1 MDTVLGLSLTST
13 SVGWVL
19 VEGRDAN
26 GTILDHDDFEVRP
39 ATGVQAVYTSEQ
51 ASAAVLDA
59 QAAAAGYDQRLH
71 VVGVTWTDE
80 AAAEAALLLESL
92 TDAGFDNVVPIRLHD
107 ACDMLA
113 RAIAPVVGYEK
124 AAVCVLD
131 GESTIVVMVDADD
144 GEPQT
149 AIKQLSGGPGHLVEW
164 LTALFDRSS
173 WQPGAIVVVGAEHNL
188 DALSARL
195 EKIAPVPVIAQPGAE
210 LALARGAAL
219 ASAQSTDFTDAEMLQ
234 TVNSWRQDHEASRQ
248 GSYAGAVT
256 MLGAGA
262 VTFVASLSLA
272 LGPHLV
278 PIHAP
283 DPIRPVAHWAAR
295 APVAEVPAPP
305 PAAVEKPATRP
316 APQPVPEHEPA
327 VQQPVLAQAPVD
339 VPVAAPVPPPAAPPP
354 AAPPPPQ
361 DPPNQHPLLTKLLEH
376 LHGQPPD
383 QQPPPQLP
391 PPGAP
396 SP

>member
-1 MDTVLGLSLTST
+1 LDTVVGLSLTST

-19 VEGRDAN
+19 VEGRDAD

-59 QAAAAGYDQRLH
+59 QAAAAGHDQRLH
-71 VVGVTWTDE
+71 VVGVTWSDE
-80 AAAEAALLLESL
+80 AAAESALLLESL
-92 TDAGFDNVVPIRLHD
+92 SDAGFDNVVPIRLHD

-113 RAIAPVVGYEK
+113 RAITPVVGYDK

-131 GESTIVVMVDADD
+131 GESTIVVMVDTDD

-149 AIKQLSGGPGHLVEW
+149 AIKQLSGGLDHLVEW

-173 WQPGAIVVVGAEHNL
+173 WQPGAIVVVGAEHDL

-219 ASAQSTDFTDAEMLQ
+219 ASARSTEFTDAEMLE
-234 TVNSWRQDHEASRQ
+234 TVNSLRQDHEASRQ
-248 GSYAGAVT
+248 GSYAGSVT

-283 DPIRPVAHWAAR
+283 DPIRPVAHWAAP
-295 APVAEVPAPP
+295 APVAEAPAPP
-305 PAAVEKPATRP
+305 PAAVAKPAARP

-339 VPVAAPVPPPAAPPP
+339 VPAAAPVPPPAAPPP

-376 LHGQPPD
+376 LHGQSPD
-383 QQPPPQLP
+383 QQPAAQPP